1 MNDSH
6 RRTFEEV
13 LIRFTLEDQTIVW
26 SEHMS
31 RWQANFELTLL
42 AGMAY
47 PLVGGQRIVLARIVP
62 VPPKVN

>member
-1 MNDSH
+1 
-6 RRTFEEV
+6 
-13 LIRFTLEDQTIVW
+13 
-26 SEHMS
+26 MS